1 VQNAS
6 GVTFLTGANA
16 YSGGTTVNAG
26 LINFG
31 NAANLGTGNITLNG
45 GGLQWAAANTTDIPG
60 RLSALGVNGGTF
72 DTKGK
77 T

>member
-1 VQNAS
+1 VFA
-6 GVTFLTGANA
+6 
-16 YSGGTTVNAG
+16 
-26 LINFG
+26 
-31 NAANLGTGNITLNG
+31 AANLGTGNITLNG